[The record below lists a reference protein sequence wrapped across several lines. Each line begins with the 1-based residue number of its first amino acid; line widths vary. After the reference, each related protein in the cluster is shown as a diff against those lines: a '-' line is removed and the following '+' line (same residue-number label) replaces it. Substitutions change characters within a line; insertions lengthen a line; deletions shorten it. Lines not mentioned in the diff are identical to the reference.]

1 MPPEDGEGS
10 GKGLQI
16 FLAILSV
23 AGLGVAAYTPLYDQ
37 IVNVEARLA
46 SHVDARGHPWLL
58 EKNAGAHVRFQEVE
72 TRLREAKM
80 VADLKLDELKAVA
93 RKNTRADAQA
103 TEHVLRRLRAVEIA
117 LARLEERLGRGEQ
130 P

>member
-1 MPPEDGEGS
+1 MAAEPN

-23 AGLGVAAYTPLYDQ
+23 AGLGVAAYTPLYNQ

-46 SHVDARGHPWLL
+46 THMRERGHPWLL
-58 EKNAGAHVRFQEVE
+58 ENNAGARVRFREVE
-72 TRLREAKM
+72 TQFREAKTI
-80 VADLKLDELKAVA
+80 ADLKFRELKETA
-93 RKNTRADAQA
+93 RKKTREDARLLGQI
-103 TEHVLRRLRAVEIA
+103 LRRLRATEIA
-117 LARLEERLGRGEQ
+117 LARLSERLPRERQ

>member
-1 MPPEDGEGS
+1 MAPEPN

-23 AGLGVAAYTPLYDQ
+23 AGLGVAAYTPLYNQ

-46 SHVDARGHPWLL
+46 AHMRERGHPWLL
-58 EKNAGAHVRFQEVE
+58 ENNAGARVRFQEVE
-72 TRLREAKM
+72 TQFREAKTI
-80 VADLKLDELKAVA
+80 ADLKFRELKETALKKTREDA
-93 RKNTRADAQA
+93 RAFGQI
-103 TEHVLRRLRAVEIA
+103 LRRLRATEIA
-117 LARLEERLGRGEQ
+117 LARLSERLPRERQ